1 MLLLRIDA
9 PQGFACFTITVPVFF
24 GKDLEIVKGKEK
36 IKYYQ
41 FNTKAAKHF
50 FCSVCGINTHNLR
63 RSDPN
68 TYGVNVGCLEDISTK
83 ELFELNVRVND
94 GKNHKMDR
102 IEKWLKN

>member
-1 MLLLRIDA
+1 MDKR
-9 PQGFACFTITVPVFF
+9 
-24 GKDLEIVKGKEK
+24 DLEIVKGAEK
-36 IKYYQ
+36 IHYYQ

-50 FCSVCGINTHNLR
+50 FCSVCGINTHSLR

-83 ELFELNVRVND
+83 ELFELSVRVND

-102 IEKWLKN
+102 IEK

>member
-1 MLLLRIDA
+1 MIPTA
-9 PQGFACFTITVPVFF
+9 VIEHIEEYVSQ
-24 GKDLEIVKGKEK
+24 EIYVQVAIIKGKEK

-68 TYGVNVGCLEDISTK
+68 TYGVNVGCLEDMSTK

-102 IEKWLKN
+102 IEK